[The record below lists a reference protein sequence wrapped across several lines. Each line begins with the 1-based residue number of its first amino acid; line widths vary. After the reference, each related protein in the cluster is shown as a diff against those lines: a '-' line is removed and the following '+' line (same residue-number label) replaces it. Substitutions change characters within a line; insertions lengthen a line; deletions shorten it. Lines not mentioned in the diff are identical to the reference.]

1 MKGRKKRQKLK
12 HLYLIWCNSLE
23 AVFSLWSVEL
33 IHCVARATKMKND
46 IQDKKGAKKVH
57 FTFYLEKWSGMCVIS
72 HDIQNSG
79 SFYYRFSLS
88 RSFCFVSFFWLW
100 RWFSAY
106 ALNCSAWT
114 CVHDILLLIILLLL
128 WSSLFLLLMPLNWS
142 DQIIVSCPLARISLF
157 IDWHLFAWARLF
169 RLLVKYTHTV
179 SLSVYSLHLDW
190 FIECLLWFI

>member
-46 IQDKKGAKKVH
+46 IQDKKGAKK
-57 FTFYLEKWSGMCVIS
+57 S
-72 HDIQNSG
+72 
-79 SFYYRFSLS
+79 SFYILSREMIWNVCNIAWYSEFRFPLLPFFSLS
-88 RSFCFVSFFWLW
+88 FVLFCIIFLALTMV
-100 RWFSAY
+100 FSLRFKLFC
-106 ALNCSAWT
+106 LNLCTWYFAINNI
-114 CVHDILLLIILLLL
+114 VIIMIVII
-128 WSSLFLLLMPLNWS
+128 SVINAINWS
-142 DQIIVSCPLARISLF
+142 DQIIVSCPLARLSLF

-169 RLLVKYTHTV
+169 RLLVKYTRTV